1 MQKIGQAAIVV
12 YLFDAVEFSPGEVLK
27 DMMKLNQGTDIPVLP
42 VANKIDVREGME
54 SMNKFKEIESMS
66 FVSAKNRFGITELK
80 KRLYETVL
88 NGRNINEG
96 TILSNARHY
105 EALQSTL
112 KNLLAAQKGIETK
125 LSGELV
131 ASDIRSAL
139 NHLGEITGEVTT
151 DDLLGNIF
159 GKFCIGK

>member
-1 MQKIGQAAIVV
+1 
-12 YLFDAVEFSPGEVLK
+12 
-27 DMMKLNQGTDIPVLP
+27 LP
-42 VANKIDVREGME
+42 VANKVDTGNYTDTFKAIDGLI
-54 SMNKFKEIESMS
+54 FI
-66 FVSAKNRFGITELK
+66 SAKNGKGISDLK
-80 KRLYETVL
+80 KQLHEKAL
-88 NGRNINEG
+88 QGRNTNEG
-96 TILSNARHY
+96 VILSNARHY
-105 EALQSTL
+105 EALQATL
-112 KNLLAAQKGIETK
+112 KNLQAAQKGIENK

>member
-1 MQKIGQAAIVV
+1 M
-12 YLFDAVEFSPGEVLK
+12 
-27 DMMKLNQGTDIPVLP
+27 PVLP
-42 VANKIDVREGME
+42 VANKVDKGEE
-54 SMNKFKEIESMS
+54 KSYTNKFKEIDGLS
-66 FVSAKNRFGITELK
+66 FLSAKNGYGIAELK
-80 KRLYETVL
+80 KHLYETAL
-88 NGRNINEG
+88 RGINTNEG
-96 TILSNARHY
+96 VILSNARHY
-105 EALQSTL
+105 EALQATL
-112 KNLLAAQKGIETK
+112 QNLQAARYGIENK